1 MSANKQTNNNSEGMC
16 QNRHTLPDSFAVHSS
31 AATSAHFDGEAL
43 MNSSESEHK
52 HSSEIRLLKIV
63 ACGLPAGY
71 LTCLTKHSEGIQAS
85 LQLITLLLSKGIH
98 CQTFVE
104 SAVHVKER
112 PNCNK
117 SVAFDMNCMNVAQEA
132 K

>member
-1 MSANKQTNNNSEGMC
+1 MSANKQHNNGEGTH

-31 AATSAHFDGEAL
+31 TATSAHFDGEAL

-71 LTCLTKHSEGIQAS
+71 LTCLTKHSQARQAS
-85 LQLITLLLSKGIH
+85 LRPITLLL
-98 CQTFVE
+98 
-104 SAVHVKER
+104 
-112 PNCNK
+112 
-117 SVAFDMNCMNVAQEA
+117 
-132 K
+132 